1 MQKKCAGGHMRAEDQ
16 QGIKKISNLV
26 GEVYSKNFDPQEQ
39 TDV

>member
-1 MQKKCAGGHMRAEDQ
+1 MRGWDE

-26 GEVYSKNFDPQEQ
+26 GEVYSKHYDPQEQ